1 MFDTN
6 FYFCSRIAEC
16 ANIAK
21 FPDIAEICWQ
31 KTFGDI
37 GVPPPVIDFT
47 MLFSFVEQVK
57 NPENQI
63 NIEGAPA
70 LLMFLV
76 LLLDAS

>member
-1 MFDTN
+1 MCQ
-6 FYFCSRIAEC
+6 YRQISRYRRNLLA
-16 ANIAK
+16 
-21 FPDIAEICWQ
+21 

-47 MLFSFVEQVK
+47 MLFSCVEQVK

-76 LLLDAS
+76 L